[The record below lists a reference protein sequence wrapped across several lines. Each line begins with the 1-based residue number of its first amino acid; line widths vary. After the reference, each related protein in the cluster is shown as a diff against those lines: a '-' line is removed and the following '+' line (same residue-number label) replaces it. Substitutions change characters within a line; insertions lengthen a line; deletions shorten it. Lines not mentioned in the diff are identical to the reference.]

1 MLGLLVVVVAVVII
15 VASVRVRRARGS
27 WEAHFAGLV
36 AESTWLAHE
45 LLPTTLSTPDVAV
58 RNATWTAYRPR
69 VEALMSGLNDAAVAA
84 PKDRWEGLDR
94 LRAAVTELGSA
105 MDRFATATAVNEGES
120 SVRYGRRS
128 AGSRRL
134 SARSNAIRIARQAHP
149 TAGPRSSNTTILF
162 HSGGAA
168 ATDPIVATRSMKSVP
183 IHPH

>member
-1 MLGLLVVVVAVVII
+1 MWWLLGLLVVVVAVVII

-120 SVRYGRRS
+120 LGAV
-128 AGSRRL
+128 
-134 SARSNAIRIARQAHP
+134 RQAQRWLEEALRAIQRHSDRQ
-149 TAGPRSSNTTILF
+149 AGPPD
-162 HSGGAA
+162 GGA
-168 ATDPIVATRSMKSVP
+168 SV
-183 IHPH
+183 